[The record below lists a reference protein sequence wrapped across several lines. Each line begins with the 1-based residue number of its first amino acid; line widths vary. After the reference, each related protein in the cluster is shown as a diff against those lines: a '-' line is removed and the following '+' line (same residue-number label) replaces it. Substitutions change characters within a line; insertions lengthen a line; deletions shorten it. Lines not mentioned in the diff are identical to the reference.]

1 MSSISSTNNKTPNQ
15 SQNQMTSASKDKMP
29 KGVFYIIGNEA
40 AERFSF
46 YGMKAILMI
55 FMTKFILDSQGK
67 DAFFT
72 GSEAS
77 EWYHYFV
84 AAVYFFPLFGAL
96 LADLFLGKYKTII
109 GLSLVYCVGHLVLAL
124 MEVPFILTLAEPKTL
139 LAVGLGL
146 IAIGSG
152 GIKPCVSAHVG
163 DQFDASKKHLIDKV
177 FSYFYMSINFG
188 SFFSILIIPWMLE
201 IYGPSVAFGIPGILM
216 FVATVIFYMGR
227 HEFIA
232 MPADGATFLKDLKSR
247 DGIFA
252 LLKLGLIY
260 LVIAVFWALYDQ
272 TGSSWVLQ
280 ADKLDRIVNLGFASF
295 TILPAQVQ
303 AVNPVLVLLYIPLFT
318 LIIYPFFERRV
329 KVTPLRK
336 ISVGFFLT
344 AASFAV
350 IAITEQW
357 IQNGATPSML
367 WQVLAFVLITAAE
380 ILISITALEFS
391 YTQAPNSMKSFVMA
405 LFMFSISLGNIV
417 TANVN
422 GLVAK
427 DKALGFNILAGANY
441 FWFFT
446 AMVFWAGIIFMIIA
460 YFYKEKTFLQ
470 DHNLAEPT

>member
-1 MSSISSTNNKTPNQ
+1 
-15 SQNQMTSASKDKMP
+15 MTAEKEKMP
-29 KGVFYIIGNEA
+29 RGVYYIIGNEA

-55 FMTKFILDSQGK
+55 FMTKYILDSQGQE
-67 DAFFT
+67 AFFT
-72 GSEAS
+72 GPKAS

-84 AAVYFFPLFGAL
+84 AAVYFFPLLGAL

-109 GLSLVYCVGHLVLAL
+109 GLSIVYCLGHLVLAT
-124 MEVPFILTLAEPKTL
+124 MEVPFVLSIAEPKTL

-146 IAIGSG
+146 IALGSG

-163 DQFDASKKHLIDKV
+163 DQFDSSKKALIDKV
-177 FSYFYMSINFG
+177 FSYFYLSINFG
-188 SFFSILIIPWMLE
+188 SFFSYLIIPVTLE
-201 IYGPSVAFGIPGILM
+201 LYGPSVAFGIPGILM
-216 FVATVIFYMGR
+216 FIATIIFYMGR
-227 HEFIA
+227 HEYIS
-232 MPADGATFLKDLKSR
+232 MPAAGATFLKDLFSR

-252 LLKLGLIY
+252 LLKLSLLY
-260 LVIAVFWALYDQ
+260 SVISVFWALYDQ
-272 TGSSWVLQ
+272 TGSSWMLQ
-280 ADKLDRIVNLGFASF
+280 VDKLDRIVNLGFTSF
-295 TILPAQVQ
+295 TLLPAQVQ
-303 AVNPVLVLLYIPLFT
+303 AINPILVLIYIPLFT
-318 LIIYPFFERRV
+318 LLIYPFFERYV

-344 AASFAV
+344 ALSFAV
-350 IAITEQW
+350 VAMTEQW

-405 LFMFSISLGNIV
+405 LFMLSISLGNII

-422 GLVAK
+422 GLVEK
-427 DKALGFNILAGANY
+427 DKALGFNMLSGANY

-446 AMVFWAGIIFMIIA
+446 VIVTWAGIIFIIIS
-460 YFYKEKTFLQ
+460 YFYKEKTYLQ
-470 DHNLAEPT
+470 DHKLAE